1 MTFYLF
7 IYFYDCVR
15 FKVFLNVIFT
25 CYYYNYCHQAY
36 LCILC
41 VVTNLNVF
49 AETDYVSWWTPEFPP
64 ENGVYYIFLFIIKIL
79 V

>member
-1 MTFYLF
+1 MLS
-7 IYFYDCVR
+7 
-15 FKVFLNVIFT
+15 L
-25 CYYYNYCHQAY
+25 HQAY

-49 AETDYVSWWTPEFPP
+49 SETDYVSWWTPEFPP